1 VAQRLT
7 DLVQGEIGI
16 ALGGGAARGLAHIGV
31 LRALDEAGIQ
41 PSFVS
46 GTSMGAIIGAFFASG
61 RSPGELLEVAR
72 KASWTKIIDISL
84 RGGLV
89 KGARLGHF
97 LEELLPATFEELR
110 VPLAVTATA
119 IEDGGERVFKSG
131 PLIPA
136 IRASAAFPG
145 VFEPVEV
152 DGTYYLDGGIVDSVP
167 VEAVRNLGARAIVAV
182 DVGPPADRSVDIDD
196 PDPWWKR
203 FTKAVTLQRRSLAVD
218 LLLKSVDIMQARL
231 TSVRLSLSAPDV
243 LIRVQ
248 MPDIKLED
256 FHRLEDAVAAG
267 HRAARSA
274 LAQPGQ
280 D

>member
-1 VAQRLT
+1 MAQRLT

-31 LRALDEAGIQ
+31 LRALDEAGIR
-41 PSFVS
+41 PAFVS
-46 GTSMGAIIGAFFASG
+46 GTSMGAIIGALFASG
-61 RSPGELLEVAR
+61 KAPGELLEIAR

-89 KGARLGHF
+89 KGVRLGRF
-97 LEELLPATFEELR
+97 LEEHLPATFEELP

-119 IEDGGERVFKSG
+119 IEDGDERVFRSG

-152 DGTYYLDGGIVDSVP
+152 EGTYYLDGGIVDSVP
-167 VEAVRNLGARAIVAV
+167 VEAIRNLGARAIVAV

-203 FTKAVTLQRRSLAVD
+203 FTKAVTLQRRNLGVD
-218 LLLKSVDIMQARL
+218 LLLKSVDIMQARI

-256 FHRLEDAVAAG
+256 FHRLEDAVKAG
-267 HRAARSA
+267 YRAARSA
-274 LAQPGQ
+274 LAPSGPI
-280 D
+280 